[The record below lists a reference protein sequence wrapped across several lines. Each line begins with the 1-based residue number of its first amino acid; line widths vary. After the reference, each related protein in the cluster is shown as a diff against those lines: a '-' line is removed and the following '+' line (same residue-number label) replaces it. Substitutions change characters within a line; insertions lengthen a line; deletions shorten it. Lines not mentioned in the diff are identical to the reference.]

1 MENKIF
7 SIRDSIAVFSKR
19 KNVSCYIVSFLFQ
32 SSRIVVSFETGT
44 LTFECIKLFDGFHTI
59 KAIAGK
65 TGVSIPEI
73 KSLVRSLKKENIIM
87 EVSTRNLKEK
97 SRYNRQLNFFA
108 SFETEKILR
117 ERYLEKLENATV
129 TILGIGGI
137 GSWLAES
144 LVRSGVGRLQ
154 LIDPDIVDLSN
165 LPRQALYSEND
176 IGKFKVEAAKD
187 KLMIINSRANIEGAR
202 KFITSPSELLPF
214 IENSTLVINCSDS
227 PSVSDTND
235 IVSEACFKL
244 NIPHLLCGGYDGH
257 LSFVGQTVIPYKTA
271 CWKCYSESG
280 IYEKSLRGFSHVS
293 ITSSSLEGGTLAP
306 IASITA
312 NLHAIEAI
320 RVISGYGKPTMTNCK
335 AELDFSSFMLHKTR
349 VRKRKNCSLCGQNI
363 QPTKGAKNEV

>member
-7 SIRDSIAVFSKR
+7 SIRDCVAVFAKR
-19 KNVSCYIVSFLFQ
+19 KNGSFWIVSFLFQ

-44 LTFECIKLFDGFHTI
+44 LTFECIKLFDGLHSI
-59 KAIAGK
+59 KVIAEK
-65 TGVSIPEI
+65 TGVSVSEI
-73 KSLVRSLKKENIIM
+73 RTIILFLKKENIIT
-87 EVSTRNLKEK
+87 EVRPRNLKVA

-108 SFETEKILR
+108 SFETEKISR
-117 ERYLEKLENATV
+117 EKYQEKLEKATI

-137 GSWLAES
+137 GSWLIES
-144 LVRSGVGRLQ
+144 LARSGIGNLR
-154 LIDPDIVDLSN
+154 LIDPDTVELSN

-176 IGKFKVEAAKD
+176 IGKLKVEAAKD
-187 KLMIINSRANIEGAR
+187 KLTLINTNINIEGVEQ
-202 KFITSPSELLPF
+202 FITSPSQLVLL
-214 IENSTLVINCSDS
+214 IENSTLVINCSGS

-280 IYEKSLRGFSHVS
+280 IYEKSLQGFSHVP
-293 ITSSSLEGGTLAP
+293 ITPSSLEGGTLAP

-320 RVISGYGKPTMTNCK
+320 RVISGYGKPTMVNCK
-335 AELDFSSFMLHKTR
+335 AELDFSSFTLYKTR
-349 VRKRKNCSLCGQNI
+349 IRKRKDCSLCGQNT
-363 QPTKGAKNEV
+363 QTTGVENEV